1 MLSLKEKLEAVWNDK
16 KVRNPLRRV
25 HWFNADNTGEPAV
38 KRKKRNI
45 KRIYNRLAKEFS
57 WRK

>member
-16 KVRNPLRRV
+16 RIRNPLRKV
-25 HWFNADNTGEPAV
+25 HWIVADNTGEPAI
-38 KRKKRNI
+38 KRKRSI
-45 KRIYNRLAKEFS
+45 KRIYNRLTKEFS